1 MVLNELNKTTA
12 NKKMTSRIITLL
24 TDFGYRDA
32 FVGTMKGI
40 VLRIDP
46 GATIVDISH
55 GIDPGDIQAASFVLA
70 QSFPYYPS
78 GTIHVIVVDPGV
90 GTGRKAVAVKTE
102 KAFFIAPDNGVLSQL
117 YAVQEKCV
125 VREIANSNLFV
136 HPVSR
141 TFHGRDIFAPVAAHL
156 SAGVPFA
163 NLGPEIHDYN
173 RGSYKF
179 PQKKAGTIIGEIIYI
194 DRFGNLISNI
204 SQADFPDK
212 EIRSIQIKD
221 IHLDHLSDS
230 YGEKNVGEALAI
242 IGSHGFLEIAVREEH
257 AAKKFGLYVGSE
269 IRITFAG

>member
-1 MVLNELNKTTA
+1 MGEL
-12 NKKMTSRIITLL
+12 KKIRDSKRVTSKIITLL

-40 VLRIDP
+40 ILRINP
-46 GATIVDISH
+46 WATIVDISH

-70 QSFPYYPS
+70 QSFSFYPS
-78 GTIHVIVVDPGV
+78 GTVHVIVVDPGV
-90 GTGRKAVAVKTE
+90 GTARKAIAVKTE
-102 KAFFIAPDNGVLSQL
+102 KALFIAPDNGVLGRL
-117 YAVQEKCV
+117 YAAQEKCV
-125 VREIANSNLFV
+125 VREITDSNLFV

-156 SAGVPFA
+156 SVGVPFA
-163 NLGPEIHDYN
+163 SLGPEIHDYN
-173 RGSYKF
+173 RGSSKL
-179 PQKKAGTIIGEIIYI
+179 PRKKAGTIIGEIIYI

-204 SQADFPDK
+204 SQADFSGK

-242 IGSHGFLEIAVREEH
+242 IGSHGFLEIAVREGNAGVKYGIEI
-257 AAKKFGLYVGSE
+257 GCE
-269 IRITFAG
+269 IRVFICR